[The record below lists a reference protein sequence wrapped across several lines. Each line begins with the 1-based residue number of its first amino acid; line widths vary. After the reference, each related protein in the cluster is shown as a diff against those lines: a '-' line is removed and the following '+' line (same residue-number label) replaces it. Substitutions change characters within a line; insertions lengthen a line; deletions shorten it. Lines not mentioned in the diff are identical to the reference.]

1 MYSKIGSGGPPKKME
16 CTLASGNTNKILEI
30 PISNDS
36 WRKGKKTFFLTI
48 IALVVSSF
56 RLSLTHYYS
65 LITLK
70 RFESVYSWK
79 LKLTAKNN
87 NFTCVTTHLKRNSL
101 EFQFKKNK
109 KKLTDCRKPI
119 SSFNPNSEKEIGEM
133 QSIYSISFK
142 YDSWHLMKD
151 NL

>member
-1 MYSKIGSGGPPKKME
+1 MPLLFLTAQSAFHISEYIYSLHFRLHLRTLLQSPWVHFIFCCILYIVQIELKSSPNTPISLNTLENWFRWTAQKNGMYISFREYKQNLGD
-16 CTLASGNTNKILEI
+16 
-30 PISNDS
+30 SNDS

-79 LKLTAKNN
+79 LKLTAK
-87 NFTCVTTHLKRNSL
+87 K
-101 EFQFKKNK
+101 
-109 KKLTDCRKPI
+109 
-119 SSFNPNSEKEIGEM
+119 
-133 QSIYSISFK
+133 
-142 YDSWHLMKD
+142 
-151 NL
+151 